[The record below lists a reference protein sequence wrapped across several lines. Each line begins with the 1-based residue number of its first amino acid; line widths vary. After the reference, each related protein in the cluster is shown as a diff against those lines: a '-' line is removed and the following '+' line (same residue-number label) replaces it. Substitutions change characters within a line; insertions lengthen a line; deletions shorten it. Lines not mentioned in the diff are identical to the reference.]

1 MVSSEADGIS
11 LFSTG
16 KFGNVVFWIKSFH
29 RFMNKIVVQS
39 ALERN
44 SALETDSSGLFSML
58 SFSLLMLRKE
68 RLL

>member
-1 MVSSEADGIS
+1 
-11 LFSTG
+11 
-16 KFGNVVFWIKSFH
+16 
-29 RFMNKIVVQS
+29 MNKVVLQS
-39 ALERN
+39 ALEQN